1 MGVGFSS
8 IAPKGIP
15 RGAKL
20 CLAGMSL
27 MGIADGVFVAIFQFY
42 LISLGFGSSEIGT
55 VFTVR
60 MIAIAVLTLPMG
72 VLADRYGRAR
82 VLTSGLFAFVLAL
95 AILPFA
101 RALVDFSAVLL
112 LIGVAAAAS
121 VVLGPIYSSFFGIGD
136 MDRAFGLQGFINIT
150 SSAAGSLTGLIPP
163 MLVSGWGVGAAES
176 YRLVLYVATAFY
188 LTSMPF
194 FVLSATSAREPVRG
208 GGPRLM
214 IRSVGTV
221 ARFSV
226 FSALNGLGY
235 SVFFGLLSY
244 YAYTRFGATSAE
256 VGVFLSASMLANAA
270 ANIVAPRLSG
280 RVGTLRTISLSLGLS
295 APFYL
300 LAVYAPSFAI
310 FGTLLLTHIFLAN
323 ICSPLSTSLYMK
335 SLHDDEKGTAAGA
348 STVANMSLSALGTQ
362 LGGTMMGGALGAPIY
377 VGAAVY
383 ATSAAWSWLML
394 RKEAIKH

>member
-1 MGVGFSS
+1 M
-8 IAPKGIP
+8 P
-15 RGAKL
+15 RGARL
-20 CLAGMSL
+20 YLAGLSIL
-27 MGIADGVFVAIFQFY
+27 GIADGIFVAIFQFY
-42 LISLGFGSSEIGT
+42 LIALGFTSAELGT
-55 VFTVR
+55 VFMVR
-60 MIAIAVLTLPMG
+60 MIAIAILTLPMG
-72 VLADRYGRAR
+72 VLSDRYGRAR
-82 VLTSGLFAFVLAL
+82 VLMGGQLFFIVGL
-95 AILPFA
+95 AIIPFA
-101 RALVDFSAVLL
+101 RTIEAFSLVLL
-112 LIGVAAAAS
+112 LMGVAASAF
-121 VVLGPIYSSFFGIGD
+121 VVMGPIYSSFFRGEE
-136 MDRAFGLQGFINIT
+136 MDKAFGVQGFINIT

-163 MLVSGWGVGAAES
+163 MLVSGWGMGAAES

-194 FVLSATSAREPVRG
+194 LVLSATSAKEPVRD

-214 IRSVGTV
+214 IRSAGTV
-221 ARFSV
+221 VRFSV

-280 RVGTLRTISLSLGLS
+280 RIGTLRAISLSLGLS

-300 LAVYAPSFAI
+300 LAAYAPSFAI

-362 LGGTMMGGALGAPIY
+362 IGGTMMGGALGSPIY

-383 ATSAAWSWLML
+383 AANAAWSLLL
-394 RKEAIKH
+394 RKETVKH